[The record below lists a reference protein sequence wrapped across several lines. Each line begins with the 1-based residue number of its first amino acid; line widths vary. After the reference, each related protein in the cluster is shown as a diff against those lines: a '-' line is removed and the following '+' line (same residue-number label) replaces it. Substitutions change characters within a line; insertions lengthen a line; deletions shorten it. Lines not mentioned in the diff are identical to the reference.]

1 MKRFLRCFYE
11 QWQQNELA
19 LRAAALT
26 YYAVFSM
33 FPLLLLITSGVGW
46 LLRDPVLQREVW
58 RLVMEFLPQGSD
70 VFARLLREIVL
81 AHALPN
87 YLAGLTLLWSAAGF
101 LRGLLTALDV
111 IHNGRGRRGGW
122 WVHLWSLGLVA
133 LLVPGLL
140 GMTTLVGFVA
150 RVVASLP
157 WVGYSPFIA
166 VFTHRLTLWGLA
178 SAAFYALFRLMARE
192 RPRRRASIAAGG
204 ITGALWSGLNV
215 GFGQYLALTLQR
227 LNFIYG
233 SLAVVV
239 ALMLYFY
246 LVNLVILTGAQIHA
260 LLCNLEGCTPR
271 TAFPWPFR
279 R

>member
-1 MKRFLRCFYE
+1 MKHFLQCFYDR
-11 QWQQNELA
+11 WQRNEVA

-33 FPLLLLITSGVGW
+33 FPLLLLVTSGVGW
-46 LLRDPVLQREVW
+46 LLRDPAFQRQVW
-58 RLVMEFLPQGSD
+58 GLVMEFLPRGSD
-70 VFARLLREIVL
+70 VFTRLLQEIVL

-122 WVHLWSLGLVA
+122 WVHLWSVGLVA

-140 GMTTLVGFVA
+140 GTATLVAFIA
-150 RVVASLP
+150 RLVASLP
-157 WVGYSPFIA
+157 WVGYSPFVA
-166 VFTHRLTLWGLA
+166 VFTHRLTLWGIA

-192 RPRRRASIAAGG
+192 RPPRRASALAGG
-204 ITGALWSGLNV
+204 VTGALWLGLNV
-215 GFGQYLALTLQR
+215 GFGQYLTLAFQR

-246 LVNLVILTGAQIHA
+246 LVNIIILTGAQFHA
-260 LLCNLEGCTPR
+260 LLHRLDQCTPHPL
-271 TAFPWPFR
+271 PWPFR